1 MQILTSFEK
10 HQLTKTLTADFN
22 GSEYPHTF
30 NYLSELLFFKHLC
43 NCNLCNLLSISL
55 TTKIN
60 KIREEINTSRFQ
72 SNIIPLA
79 INQVISQILA
89 DFEHFHID
97 PAIPS
102 NIHRNCL

>member
-10 HQLTKTLTADFN
+10 HQFTETLTADFN

-43 NCNLCNLLSISL
+43 HCNLCNLLNINL

-60 KIREEINTSRFQ
+60 KIREEINKTRFQ

-89 DFEHFHID
+89 EFENFHID
-97 PAIPS
+97 PAI
-102 NIHRNCL
+102 LK